1 MRLPFEERQRLLA
14 AAVEASQDEDFDRLE
29 AFGEADFVE

>member
-1 MRLPFEERQRLLA
+1 MRLPFEERQRLLTESVKA
-14 AAVEASQDEDFDRLE
+14 AQDEDFELLE